1 MFSNNIFTNM
11 KNKTFLSKL
20 STGILLILVLFCSCK
35 NKSSEQKSEQS
46 KTTVEA
52 KSESVNFKGADGNIS
67 GVLQI
72 PADVNISDC
81 PIAIIMHGYS
91 GNKEAALLKVM
102 ADKLQSQGI
111 ASLRFD
117 FNGHGKSEGEF
128 QDMTVPKEIIDA
140 HKAYQYIRSLGF
152 KGKVFMVGH
161 SQGGVVA
168 GMTSGELGSDSIAGL
183 VLMAP
188 AAVLKDDA
196 LKGNTMGVKY
206 DPVNPPAYVEI
217 YGKKLGRDYIKSAQ
231 TLPIYE
237 TTQQYNGPKIGRA
250 HV

>member
-1 MFSNNIFTNM
+1 
-11 KNKTFLSKL
+11 
-20 STGILLILVLFCSCK
+20 
-35 NKSSEQKSEQS
+35 
-46 KTTVEA
+46 
-52 KSESVNFKGADGNIS
+52 
-67 GVLQI
+67 
-72 PADVNISDC
+72 
-81 PIAIIMHGYS
+81 
-91 GNKEAALLKVM
+91 
-102 ADKLQSQGI
+102 
-111 ASLRFD
+111 
-117 FNGHGKSEGEF
+117 
-128 QDMTVPKEIIDA
+128 MTVPKEIIDA

-237 TTQQYNGPKIGRA
+237 TTQQYNGPISVIHGKDDFVVPYSYGERYHNQSENSEIHILDDEDHSLSKHLDKTTDIA
-250 HV
+250 VKFIKNQVNN